1 MRAALCLLAAAFSGS
16 ARAGPISR
24 PGLKETSSLGFSC
37 TPHCEQSDP
46 LWRQWETAGSANVA
60 SRSVVLTEDEQNQAG
75 TFWSRQL
82 FVAPEWELEMS
93 FRVFGA
99 GEVGA
104 DGFALWFTRDGKDEG
119 TREAGDKGSHDAV
132 DAFGHQNRWR
142 GLGLFFDSY
151 DNDNYAEHTVGVSGL
166 KVGNNGR
173 APHLAVRDMAASKPA
188 LIMTRTRLHPFPQ
201 PTNCLMFKRL
211 LNRAVSTTPRVAAP
225 SDPRCRKQW
234 RQVLGP

>member
-16 ARAGPISR
+16 ARAGPVQR

-37 TPHCEQSDP
+37 TPRCEESDP

-75 TFWSRQL
+75 TLWSRQL

-142 GLGLFFDSY
+142 GLGIFFDSY

-166 KVGNNGR
+166 KVGNTNGR
-173 APHLAVRDMAASKPA
+173 RILLLETWPRASP
-188 LIMTRTRLHPFPQ
+188 L
-201 PTNCLMFKRL
+201 
-211 LNRAVSTTPRVAAP
+211 
-225 SDPRCRKQW
+225 
-234 RQVLGP
+234 